1 MVSKPFFAP
10 VLGYAAAAGEANHVV
25 VERTAGGV
33 FRVVDTG
40 ATITAGPGCT
50 SVSPS
55 EVSCVGADN
64 VVLVRAG
71 DRDDF
76 FSFAGAGFA
85 VVHGEDGNDTL
96 DVGGVSELY
105 GGPGADTLRG
115 GDNPAF
121 QLLKGE
127 EGDDELIGGESGENR
142 LVGGPGADTLRAG
155 PGGDE
160 LLGSAG
166 NDLLLGGNRPDLVFG
181 QGGNDRVSA
190 GGGRDI
196 VLGHGGRDVLRGG
209 PDLTGW
215 PAEAGR
221 TSFAAGRLATSS
233 PADRR
238 PPVLHL
244 LTEQISSSAARVW
257 TCASATEGTTRSFFE
272 TVSATSQAADPEPT
286 ALTSTARSTS
296 CGRSNASSEV
306 S

>member
-25 VERTAGGV
+25 VERTGGV

-50 SVSPS
+50 SVSPT

-71 DRDDF
+71 DGDDF
-76 FSFAGAGFA
+76 FSFAGPGFA

-96 DVGGVSELY
+96 DVGGAGELY
-105 GGPGADTLRG
+105 GGPGGDTLRG
-115 GDNPAF
+115 GDNPTF

-127 EGDDELIGGESGENR
+127 EGDDELIGGESSENR

-155 PGGDE
+155 PRGDE

-166 NDLLLGGNRPDLVFG
+166 NDLLLGGNRSDLVFG

-209 PDLTGW
+209 PGRDQM
-215 PAEAGR
+215 AGG
-221 TSFAAGRLATSS
+221 GRADVLRGGPGRDSLSGGSPSAHSS
-233 PADRR
+233 PSDRADFIIGGEGMDVCFGDRGDDTF
-238 PPVLHL
+238 VLRDGERDFAGGGSGSDRARIDGGLDL
-244 LTEQISSSAARVW
+244 LRAVERLI
-257 TCASATEGTTRSFFE
+257 
-272 TVSATSQAADPEPT
+272 
-286 ALTSTARSTS
+286 
-296 CGRSNASSEV
+296 
-306 S
+306 